1 LNLDARLPSDG
12 SKASPTREGDL
23 RMTDLEGR
31 LAIRPGAP
39 SDAEAVGA
47 LYLELQEHH
56 FPLQPHNPR
65 YRVPA
70 ERWLEIARDVL
81 QDPDGQVLIAEGEDG
96 VVGCAVLRYE
106 GKPWGL
112 ACQIETLIVGASARD
127 RGAGSRLV
135 TAAEEAAR
143 RRGAGGM
150 RVEVIVE
157 NAGGRAFYD
166 RLEYD
171 ELAVRLGKAIEGP
184 PGPEEGAG

>member
-1 LNLDARLPSDG
+1 
-12 SKASPTREGDL
+12 
-23 RMTDLEGR
+23 MTDPESQ

-56 FPLQPHNPR
+56 FRLQPHNPR
-65 YRVPA
+65 YGVAA
-70 ERWLEIARDVL
+70 ERWLEIARDAL
-81 QDPDGQVLIAEGEDG
+81 QDPDGQVLIAEGKHG
-96 VVGCAVLRYE
+96 AVGCAVLRYE

-112 ACQIETLIVGASARD
+112 ACQIETLIVTASARD
-127 RGAGSRLV
+127 RGVGSRLV
-135 TAAEEAAR
+135 TATEKAAR

-157 NAGGRAFYD
+157 NAGGRAFYA
-166 RLEYD
+166 RLGYD
-171 ELAVRLGKAIEGP
+171 ELAVRLGKPIERP